1 MTDVKHESL
10 AEALAAFQ
18 AEVPVFAKDK
28 TATVRM
34 KSGGTYSYKYADL
47 GDILPIVNPLLA
59 KHGLSWSSKPVQ
71 TDAGI
76 ALQFTLRHV
85 GGDSDEGIV
94 PLGLGQNYNPQDL
107 GSSLTYLRRYAM
119 TAQLN
124 ITTDEDVDS
133 RVTVQEP
140 SAPPSPALASPEQRS
155 QIFALATEKGMSSS
169 LLAKV
174 ILLAT
179 GNEVREWE
187 SDQAAR
193 AWLVRAL
200 EKLPADSVPKVLAAI
215 EAPE

>member
-1 MTDVKHESL
+1 MTDHKNL

-59 KHGLSWSSKPVQ
+59 KHGLSWSAKPVQ

-85 GGDSDEGIV
+85 DGESDEGIV
-94 PLGLGQNYNPQDL
+94 PLVLGQNYGPQDL
-107 GSSLTYLRRYAM
+107 GSALTYMRRYAM

-124 ITTDEDVDS
+124 ITTDEDIDG
-133 RVTVQEP
+133 RVTQE
-140 SAPPSPALASPEQRS
+140 APPTAPMVDVASDEQRS
-155 QIFALATEKGMSSS
+155 QILAAAAEMKMPSS

-174 ILLAT
+174 ILIAT
-179 GNEVREWE
+179 GNEAREWE
-187 SDQAAR
+187 SEQAAR
-193 AWLVRAL
+193 SWLVRAL
-200 EKLPADSVPKVLAAI
+200 ERLPATDVGKVLEAI
-215 EAPE
+215 ETPA